1 MSLEKVYSHQEEVRW
16 EARRPPG
23 NNFPVI
29 SSAYGLDNGLTFAEL
44 TISQGTG
51 DYASHT
57 LVRFGAEYLL
67 ILQNIS
73 VTSITS
79 PDFTPVSIDES
90 LH

>member
-1 MSLEKVYSHQEEVRW
+1 MIRSGDGSTTLADADVVTDFQD
-16 EARRPPG
+16 G
-23 NNFPVI
+23 TDVI
-29 SSAYGLDNGLTFAEL
+29 GLDNGLTFAEL

-51 DYASHT
+51 DYANHT

-73 VTSITS
+73 ITSIAS
-79 PDFTPVSIDES
+79 PDFTPVTIDES